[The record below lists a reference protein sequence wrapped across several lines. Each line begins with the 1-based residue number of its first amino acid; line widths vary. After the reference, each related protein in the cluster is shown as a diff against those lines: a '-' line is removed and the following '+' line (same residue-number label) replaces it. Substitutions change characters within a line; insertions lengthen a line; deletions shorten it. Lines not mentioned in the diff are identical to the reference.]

1 MLHYCWCIQPYLFLV
16 LYCVRQLYCVVCV
29 CIILLWIVMLCY
41 IFLWHMWPHLRK
53 DTLHTH
59 NSKTQYSSSNDS
71 CIHRLTIQASIDA
84 ESCLGCFCWGLFLRF
99 VRRPWV
105 LGLSS
110 NGSISLGKQTAGCN
124 SPHDWLMNSQL
135 VLHDTQVSCF
145 SYLPVNNQNQSD
157 PSYTG
162 FMPILLIL

>member
-1 MLHYCWCIQPYLFLV
+1 MHSALPVSRVILCSSVVLCCLCMYNTIVNCNAV
-16 LYCVRQLYCVVCV
+16 LYFSVTYVTAFEKRRL
-29 CIILLWIVMLCY
+29 
-41 IFLWHMWPHLRK
+41 
-53 DTLHTH
+53 THTH
-59 NSKTQYSSSNDS
+59 NSKTHYSPSNDS

-84 ESCLGCFCWGLFLRF
+84 ESCLGCFCWGLFLRL
-99 VRRPWV
+99 VRCPWV
-105 LGLSS
+105 LALSS

-145 SYLPVNNQNQSD
+145 SYSPVNNQNQSN